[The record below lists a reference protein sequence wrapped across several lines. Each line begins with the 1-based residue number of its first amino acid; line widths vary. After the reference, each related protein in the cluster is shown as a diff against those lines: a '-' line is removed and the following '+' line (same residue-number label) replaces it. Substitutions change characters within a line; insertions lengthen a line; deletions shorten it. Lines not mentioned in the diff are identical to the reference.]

1 MSFYDTL
8 RQLWSGRPT
17 GDHTFL
23 ISRIKL
29 ESAGSYRDFQA
40 EYSIPASAKTGEGL
54 AELKKGASRDR
65 TKRTDL
71 CGAFV

>member
-8 RQLWSGRPT
+8 RQLGAADRPVIT
-17 GDHTFL
+17 LFNKQD
-23 ISRIKL
+23 KL